1 MKVTFDID
9 CTPAE
14 ARAFLGLPDVT
25 PLQERMMKELED
37 KMHENLKSMDPAE
50 IVQTWLPA
58 TIQGWGDMQKMF
70 WEQMGMSA
78 MGMANPQPE
87 AEKKPAKQK

>member
-1 MKVTFDID
+1 MKLKFDID

-14 ARAFLGLPDVT
+14 ARAFFGLPDVA
-25 PLQERMMKELED
+25 PMQERLMKELED
-37 KMHENLKSMDPAE
+37 KMQENLKSMDPAE

-70 WEQMGMSA
+70 WEQMGMGASM
-78 MGMANPQPE
+78 MGGDEP
-87 AEKKPAKQK
+87 KKK

>member
-1 MKVTFDID
+1 MKLKFDID

-14 ARAFLGLPDVT
+14 ARAFFGLPDVA
-25 PLQERMMKELED
+25 PMQERLMKELED
-37 KMHENLKSMDPAE
+37 KMHENLKSMDPTE

-70 WEQMGMSA
+70 WDQMGMSGA
-78 MGMANPQPE
+78 SGAQTSST
-87 AEKKPAKQK
+87 KKK